1 MTLSFD
7 QQNLVAIYSSQA
19 LGRAEAIQALEE
31 MLPHLEADET
41 ELRSLCDDTI
51 HKLKSMTDADYL
63 ALDLSP
69 GI

>member
-7 QQNLVAIYSSQA
+7 QQNLVAIYSSQSSN
-19 LGRAEAIQALEE
+19 RSEAIQALED

-41 ELRSLCDDTI
+41 ELRSLCNDTI
-51 HKLKSMTDADYL
+51 QKLKSMTDADYL

>member
-7 QQNLVAIYSSQA
+7 QQNLVAIYSSQSSN
-19 LGRAEAIQALEE
+19 RSEAIQALEE

-41 ELRSLCDDTI
+41 ELRSLCNDTI
-51 HKLKSMTDADYL
+51 QRLKSMTDADYL

>member
-19 LGRAEAIQALEE
+19 LGRSEAIQALEE

-51 HKLKSMTDADYL
+51 QKLKRMTDADYL
-63 ALDLSP
+63 ALDLNP

>member
-19 LGRAEAIQALEE
+19 SSRAGAILALED

-51 HKLKSMTDADYL
+51 QKLKRMTDADYL

>member
-1 MTLSFD
+1 MALSFD

-19 LGRAEAIQALEE
+19 SSRAEAILALED

-51 HKLKSMTDADYL
+51 QKLKRMTDADYL

>member
-7 QQNLVAIYSSQA
+7 QQNLVAIYSSQSSN
-19 LGRAEAIQALEE
+19 RSEAIQALEE

-51 HKLKSMTDADYL
+51 QKLKRMTDADYL